1 MVIHYISPYS
11 TDGNIGRALNE
22 ACALVPDGDWICLRD
37 GDMMYLTP
45 DWGKQ
50 IEEVIRR
57 HGDQYDL
64 FGCMTNRLGGQ
75 TQLISGMYN
84 ETDIVKHYEKAVELA
99 KDHWAEVV
107 PIRAR
112 VAGMFMLFNKS
123 TWKKHRFAEG
133 KYQGVKFDIQFGK
146 DILRAK
152 GNVGLI
158 KGLYVFHLYRIWS
171 EASNPIGDIRHLL

>member
-1 MVIHYISPYS
+1 MWYSNPYC
-11 TDGNIGRALNE
+11 TRKDIGEALNE
-22 ACALVPDGDWICLRD
+22 FCESVPDDDWICLQD

-64 FGCMTNRLGGQ
+64 LGCMTNRLGGR
-75 TQLISGMYN
+75 TQIVPGMYN

-99 KDHWAEVV
+99 ENHWAEVV
-107 PIRAR
+107 PIRSG
-112 VAGMFMLFNKS
+112 VAGMFMLFKKS
-123 TWKKHRFAEG
+123 TWKKHRFTEG
-133 KYQGVKFDIQFGK
+133 TYQGVKFDTQFGK

-152 GNVGLI
+152 GKVGLI

-171 EASNPIGDIRHLL
+171 EASNPIGEIRHFV